1 MQDYIRK
8 ANIPT
13 LKQTKEMTMH
23 IRDYPTL
30 KDELVYRMVNRG
42 ITEPADFNVFT
53 LSLVHQYEL
62 TDVFIGDMEDSER
75 LELIFDD
82 IDHPDSFEK
91 ERSLG
96 EVVNALRLNIN
107 NHMISKISDT
117 FLDQMQGAL
126 DQHYKSQGEPS
137 RIYGD

>member
-1 MQDYIRK
+1 
-8 ANIPT
+8 
-13 LKQTKEMTMH
+13 MH

-30 KDELVYRMVNRG
+30 KDELIYMMVNRG

-53 LSLVHQYEL
+53 LPLKDQWVL
-62 TDVFIGDMEDSER
+62 TDAFIGGMEDSER
-75 LELIFDD
+75 LEIIFDD
-82 IDHPDSFEK
+82 IDHPDTFEK
-91 ERSLG
+91 ERSLD
-96 EVVNALRLNIN
+96 EVVNALRLNIS